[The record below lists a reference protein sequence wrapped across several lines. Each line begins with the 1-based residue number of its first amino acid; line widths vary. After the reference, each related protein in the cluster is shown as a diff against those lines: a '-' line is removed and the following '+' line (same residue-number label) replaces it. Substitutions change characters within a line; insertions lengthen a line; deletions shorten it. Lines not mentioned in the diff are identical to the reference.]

1 MDRTAAII
9 TLLAS
14 LQLSAPAAVACS
26 CIWQGPFTEVQD
38 ETDLVVS
45 GEVVQQK
52 GNSLDL
58 RVTEV
63 LRGSEFRD
71 TVRVWGDTGELCRA
85 DVTDFPPGSHW
96 VMALQR
102 IEEVPEG
109 GFNPSTPNFSY
120 GRRGDYSLSRCGVY
134 WLRRTND
141 LVSGNI
147 AEAGR
152 WQYRDRHKRPVM
164 LSLLKDFLDGELPAS
179 ALEEAA
185 KPQSE
190 TRQLIENTREFLRQQ
205 RYESDEN

>member
-1 MDRTAAII
+1 MYRFTSVTA
-9 TLLAS
+9 LLIS
-14 LQLSAPAAVACS
+14 LLLSAPTARACS
-26 CIWQGPFTEVQD
+26 CIWQGPFTEVQGK
-38 ETDLVVS
+38 TDLVVS
-45 GEVVQQK
+45 GEVVQRK

-63 LRGSEFRD
+63 LRGSEFRE
-71 TVRVWGDTGELCRA
+71 TVRVWGVTGELCRA

-102 IEEVPEG
+102 IDEVPEG
-109 GFNPSTPNFSY
+109 GFNPATPNISY

-134 WLRRTND
+134 WLQQTND

-152 WQYRDRHKRPVM
+152 WQYRDRHKQPVL
-164 LSLLKDFLDGELPAS
+164 LSLLKGFLDGELPAS

-190 TRQLIENTREFLRQQ
+190 TRQLIRNTREFLREQ
-205 RYESDEN
+205 RYESDDE